1 MLVGQERTV
10 NRHTR
15 AGCGP
20 VRVSQSMGYLG
31 TISTYGTVIM
41 NAEAGHTYKV
51 KGRIYGHGEELW
63 VWITDE
69 ENNQVVAGRKS

>member
-1 MLVGQERTV
+1 
-10 NRHTR
+10 
-15 AGCGP
+15 
-20 VRVSQSMGYLG
+20 MGYLG